1 MSVAEKT
8 FASRRKAIFAALSLG
23 GTVAIAGYLLRE
35 YAPWINYESAGASA
49 RTALGPDLNPPARLQ
64 GMIRYATLA
73 ANGHN
78 AQPWKFAL
86 SPNSIEI
93 HPDYS
98 RRLPAVDPENRE
110 LWISLGCA
118 LENLLIAAR
127 ASGYAPKVTYPESHD
142 LIHVDL
148 VPATPQRDS
157 LFDAIPSRQS
167 TRSEYDGK
175 PIASNQLSQLQNL
188 SLEPGIGVHT
198 AVEKS
203 GLATLSDYVN
213 QSTLSPYADEPFRQE
228 LIHWLRFDKKEAIA
242 SLDGLYSACTGNLT
256 VPRWLGQLFV
266 AGAKP
271 QDQADA
277 DVKKLRS
284 SAGAVVITSASEAKA
299 DWVRT
304 GQVYQRMALWMTSV
318 NIKSA
323 FLNQPVEVESVR
335 SQLQSALGLGTA
347 RPQVLVRFGYAKA
360 MPRSLRRPVAQVL
373 IPT

>member
-1 MSVAEKT
+1 VIGAEKSS
-8 FASRRKAIFAALSLG
+8 ASRRRAILTGLSLG
-23 GTVAIAGYLLRE
+23 GAVAIAGYLLRE
-35 YAPWINYESAGASA
+35 YAPWTNYESAGDLP
-49 RTALGPDLNPPARLQ
+49 RTDLAPDLNPPARLR
-64 GMIRYATLA
+64 GIIRYATLA

-78 AQPWKFAL
+78 AQPWKFAI
-86 SPNSIEI
+86 SPDAVEI

-98 RRLPAVDPENRE
+98 RRLSTVDPDNRG

-127 ASGYAPKVTYPESHD
+127 ATGCAPEVTYPESRD
-142 LIHVDL
+142 LIRVDL
-148 VPATPQRDS
+148 TPDTPRRDF
-157 LFDAIPSRQS
+157 LFDAIPSRQC

-175 PIASNQLSQLQNL
+175 PIGANQLSQLQNL
-188 SLEPGIGVHT
+188 SLEPGISVHT
-198 AVEKS
+198 AVGNS
-203 GLATLSDYVN
+203 GLATLSDYVH
-213 QSTLSPYADEPFRQE
+213 QSTLRQYADESFRRE

-242 SLDGLYSACTGNLT
+242 SLDGLYSACTGNPT

-323 FLNQPVEVESVR
+323 FLNQPIEVESVR
-335 SQLQSALGLGTA
+335 SQLQSVLGLGTA
-347 RPQVLVRFGYAKA
+347 RPQLLVRFGYAKA
-360 MPRSLRRPVAQVL
+360 MPCSLRRPVQQVL